1 MPRTRSKLFNKPPNR
16 ELCTISSSHY
26 HHVNS
31 KILDAHRLTFFK
43 AMPAII
49 ISIKLP
55 RVPFRRPPKHWLVP
69 KAICS
74 VPKLSKVARGIID
87 KAEKM
92 NVRVALWLVYYDI
105 KAAGIKNSK
114 IFRGE
119 YFSVAFTDARYVGAE
134 FAAYE
139 VTAAFI
145 RI

>member
-1 MPRTRSKLFNKPPNR
+1 MKAIPRTRSKLFSKPPNR

-55 RVPFRRPPKHWLVP
+55 RVPFKRPPKHWLVP

-74 VPKLSKVARGIID
+74 VPKLSKAARGTID

-92 NVRVALWLVYYDI
+92 NVSVAVWLVCCDI
-105 KAAGIKNSK
+105 TAAGIKKSK
-114 IFRGE
+114 TFKGE
-119 YFSVAFTDARYVGAE
+119 YFSVAFIEARYVGAE
-134 FAAYE
+134 YA
-139 VTAAFI
+139 
-145 RI
+145 